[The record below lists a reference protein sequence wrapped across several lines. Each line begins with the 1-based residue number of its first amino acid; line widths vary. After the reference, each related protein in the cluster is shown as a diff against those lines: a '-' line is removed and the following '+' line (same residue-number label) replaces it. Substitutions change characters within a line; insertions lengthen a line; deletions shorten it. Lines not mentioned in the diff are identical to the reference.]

1 MWCRVFVACFS
12 PCSSPVHSMASEAA
26 VRSRKASAVVGGVHT
41 DALCCAFADRV
52 LVLVTQRP
60 RLGLVVSLTAMDGPP
75 GSSESPAPQGTQ
87 GIPPPSCDS
96 RVLLGKDEPMSHVC
110 ARNVAGHVSR
120 EAGGRPVLLALSL
133 SGDVTPELVRS
144 LRAMVDTCRVW

>member
-1 MWCRVFVACFS
+1 
-12 PCSSPVHSMASEAA
+12 MASEDA
-26 VRSRKASAVVGGVHT
+26 VRSRQASAVVGGVHT
-41 DALCCAFADRV
+41 DAFCCAFADRV

-60 RLGLVVSLTAMDGPP
+60 RLGLLVSLAAVDGPP
-75 GSSESPAPQGTQ
+75 GSSESPAPQGSQ
-87 GIPPPSCDS
+87 GIPPTCDS

-110 ARNVAGHVSR
+110 AWNVAGHVSR

-133 SGDVTPELVRS
+133 SGDVTPELVRA